1 MKSAALS
8 LVVALGAL
16 VASPGAARAQQT
28 SASQTLRARVI
39 DTACYI
45 NFDLQGPGHKMCA
58 EVCAKAG
65 VALGFLGQDGH
76 IYMAS
81 GKGMPSAGQNDL
93 LIEHAE
99 EWVNVTGAVMNRS
112 GSRTII
118 IDRIERAGS

>member
-1 MKSAALS
+1 MKSATLS

-16 VASPGAARAQQT
+16 VASPGSASAQQMSASRTMRAQ
-28 SASQTLRARVI
+28 VI

-45 NFDLQGPGHKMCA
+45 NFDLKGPGHKMCA

-81 GKGMPSAGQNDL
+81 GKGMPSAGQNDV

-99 EWVNVTGAVMNRS
+99 EWVDVTGVVMTRS
-112 GSRTII
+112 GSRTIV
-118 IDRIERAGS
+118 IDKIERAGS